1 MPILSFRLLFCYFAL
16 NHYRKWYANSVLLQN
31 VQEHCM
37 AKKNTYRELSPSDLY
52 WKCPLTHFAFSSTKE
67 LEPLHDIVGQPRA
80 IESIQL
86 GAQLTSP
93 GYNLFVSGLSGT
105 GRLTTVKKI
114 LEDVRRSKVQL
125 CDFCYVH
132 NFTTPNEPRLLQFN
146 EGLGMAF
153 AKAMEETMVYL
164 RLHIPQ
170 LFEEEGFQ
178 KTRKDLTRKYQER
191 EAALLTDFNEK
202 LQPEG
207 FILGRVENEAGT
219 AHPAIFIVINDKL
232 YSPDDLDELV
242 NQEVLPLAK
251 AREISEHYQA
261 HQDELLDLARSGIKL
276 MQEFRRALAEHDRL
290 AAGVIVKSAIDE
302 LRGTFN
308 SESAKVGEYLDTVEN
323 DLLANVSIFNPS
335 RTSVVQEQTEDTEES
350 IAKSFE
356 KYNVNVILDNSATE
370 YPPVIVETT
379 PSFVNLFGTIE
390 KKLEQSGIWTTDF
403 RFIKGGSLLKAHGG
417 YLILNALDI
426 FSETGVWKA
435 LKRVLLHR
443 KLEIQPMD
451 SYFQISQTILKPE
464 PINIDVKIILIGD
477 QDIYRA
483 LYFQEEDFRK
493 IFKIN
498 SEFDYETE
506 LNDII
511 IGYYTRFIAKI
522 CEEEQLQHLDKSG
535 VASIIEF
542 AVANAGDRSRIT
554 LRFSDVADVIRESSF
569 YARQASSK
577 LIRSKDVEQAL
588 EKRRWRNSL
597 LDEKIRN
604 SILDGT
610 VLIDTE
616 GSRIG
621 QINGLSVYSTGLISF
636 GKPTRI
642 TASVGVGTSGIMNIE
657 READLSGSS
666 HDKGLL
672 ILSGILRN
680 RFAHSHPLSLSA
692 SIAFEQSYGGVDGDS
707 ASSTEIY
714 ALISA
719 LARVPIRQDL
729 AVTGSINQQGDIQP
743 IGGVN
748 EKIEGFFEIC
758 AARGLTGTQGVLIP
772 VQNVKDLMLHKSVV
786 EAVKKKKFHIY
797 PVSTIEEG
805 IEILTGMPAG
815 TPNENFVY
823 PPNTLFGNI
832 ANVLDEFH
840 NAVRDFNPPPSL

>member
-1 MPILSFRLLFCYFAL
+1 
-16 NHYRKWYANSVLLQN
+16 
-31 VQEHCM
+31 M
-37 AKKNTYRELSPSDLY
+37 AKKITPRELSASDLY
-52 WKCPLTHFAFSSTKE
+52 WKCPITHFSFTSTKE
-67 LEPLHDIVGQPRA
+67 LEPLNDIVGQPRA

-114 LEDVRRSKVQL
+114 LEDVRRSKTQL

-132 NFTTPNEPRLLQFN
+132 NFTAPNEPRLLRFT

-153 AKAMEETMVYL
+153 AKAMEETMAYL
-164 RLHIPQ
+164 RTHVPQ
-170 LFEEEGFQ
+170 LFEEEGFK

-191 EAALLTDFNEK
+191 ESALLTDFNNK

-207 FILGRVENEAGT
+207 FVLGRVESEAGT
-219 AHPAIFIVINDKL
+219 PHPAIFIVINDKL

-242 NQEVLPLAK
+242 SQEVLSLEK
-251 AREISEHYQA
+251 ARDINERYQA
-261 HQDELLDLARSGIKL
+261 HQDELLDLARSGLKL

-290 AAGVIVKSAIDE
+290 AAGVVVKSAIDE
-302 LRGTFN
+302 LRSTFN
-308 SESAKVGEYLDTVEN
+308 SESEKVGEYLDAAEN
-323 DLLANVSIFNPS
+323 DLLNNLSIFS
-335 RTSVVQEQTEDTEES
+335 TSPATAAQEQIDAAEEA
-350 IAKSFE
+350 IGKNFE
-356 KYNVNVILDNSATE
+356 KYTVNVVLDNAATE

-379 PSFVNLFGTIE
+379 PSFVNLLGTIE
-390 KKLEQSGIWTTDF
+390 KKLEPSGIWTTDF

-426 FSETGVWKA
+426 FTETGVWKA

-451 SYFQISQTILKPE
+451 SYFQISQTTLKPE

-477 QDIYRA
+477 KDIYRA

-506 LNDII
+506 LSDTMIE
-511 IGYYTRFIAKI
+511 YYTRFIAKI
-522 CEEEQLQHLDKSG
+522 CEEEQLQHFDKSG
-535 VASIIEF
+535 VAAIIEF

-569 YARQASSK
+569 YARQASAK
-577 LIRSKDVEQAL
+577 LIRGKDVEQAL

-604 SILDGT
+604 NILDGT

-616 GSRIG
+616 GSRVG

-657 READLSGSS
+657 RESDLSGSS

-672 ILSGILRN
+672 ILSGILRD
-680 RFAHSHPLSLSA
+680 RFAHTHPLSLSA

-729 AVTGSINQQGDIQP
+729 AVTGSINQKGDIQP

-786 EAVKKKKFHIY
+786 DAVKKKQFHIY
-797 PVSTIEEG
+797 PVTTIEEG

-815 TPNENFVY
+815 VPNENYTY
-823 PPNTLFGNI
+823 PPDTLFGKI
-832 ANVLDEFH
+832 ATVLEEFH
-840 NAVRDFNPPPSL
+840 DAVKNFNPPPSL